1 MSLDDIHTL
10 TVHLTTKITATSI
23 HIHFCNHPRS
33 KFSKTHI
40 PIYSHLLGSHITC
53 GTLPLHRLASTFLP
67 REKKKMKNTNM
78 VSSLGVLFTALIVLV
93 AMNSSAG
100 AATEFRVGD
109 ADGWRKPGV
118 NETAMYEQWAKRNR
132 FQVGDSLSFEYKNDS
147 VLVVDKWDFYHCNSS
162 SPISSFKNGKSVIKL
177 ERPGSFYFISGDP
190 EHCKSGQRLVISVMA
205 LHPISQSPPAIALPP
220 GNYFPISP
228 SPSPLSSSGVLV
240 SATLVPLLMAFIANL
255 VGLV

>member
-1 MSLDDIHTL
+1 
-10 TVHLTTKITATSI
+10 
-23 HIHFCNHPRS
+23 
-33 KFSKTHI
+33 
-40 PIYSHLLGSHITC
+40 
-53 GTLPLHRLASTFLP
+53 
-67 REKKKMKNTNM
+67 MKNTNM

>member
-1 MSLDDIHTL
+1 
-10 TVHLTTKITATSI
+10 
-23 HIHFCNHPRS
+23 
-33 KFSKTHI
+33 
-40 PIYSHLLGSHITC
+40 
-53 GTLPLHRLASTFLP
+53 
-67 REKKKMKNTNM
+67 MKNTNM

-109 ADGWRKPGV
+109 GDGWRKPRVTSGSSLMLGDPFLILC
-118 NETAMYEQWAKRNR
+118 TA
-132 FQVGDSLSFEYKNDS
+132 FEYKNDS